1 LKSNKPVHIAF
12 IMDGNGRWA
21 KKRNLPR
28 NAGHKKGGDTFR
40 EIAKYARDSGIKYI
54 TFFAFSTENW
64 KRPKDEVD
72 ALMKLFS
79 EYLDEAS
86 KQVDEKSRLIF
97 LGDKDVFGDDMKA
110 KMTGLEQKSKQ
121 YDACTLAL
129 AINYGGRAD
138 IVRAARR
145 AGKLCRDK
153 DIRPEDIDEN
163 FFSGLLYTS
172 AMPDVDLLIRPG
184 GERRI
189 SNFLLWQSAY
199 AEIYF
204 SDKLWPDFTP
214 HDLDEAIEYFG
225 NRDRRF
231 GNTA

>member
-1 LKSNKPVHIAF
+1 
-12 IMDGNGRWA
+12 MDGNGRWA

-28 NAGHKKGGDTFR
+28 NAGHKKGGDVFR

-64 KRPKDEVD
+64 KRPKEEVD

-97 LGDKDVFGDDMKA
+97 LGDKDVFPADMKA
-110 KMTGLEQKSKQ
+110 KMIELENKSKQ
-121 YDACTLAL
+121 YDSCTLAL

-145 AGKLCRDK
+145 AGNLCRDR
-153 DIRPEDIDEN
+153 DIKPEDIDES
-163 FFSGLLYTS
+163 FFSGLLFTS

-214 HDLDEAIEYFG
+214 HDLDEAIEYYG
-225 NRDRRF
+225 SRERRF